1 MLYIVYTWLWIYTLT
16 YLSNTNATRTSTSQV
31 MRSNL
36 FSPPNTRLSPRHWNL
51 KTLIVPCNGGLPPNS
66 SKLINFYSP
75 LTLSWRRPLSYRNH
89 STGFYMITASVMKGL
104 NHQKIVGLSQFVSR
118 SNFGK
123 KFRSTIFH
131 VFKTYI

>member
-1 MLYIVYTWLWIYTLT
+1 MTSLKCFCIKFTLDFEYIHLT

-75 LTLSWRRPLSYRNH
+75 LTLSWRRLLSYRNQ
-89 STGFYMITASVMKGL
+89 SIDLLRKSMDWFLYDNGL
-104 NHQKIVGLSQFVSR
+104 RHERVKSSENRRFEPVRLHIEFW
-118 SNFGK
+118 
-123 KFRSTIFH
+123 
-131 VFKTYI
+131 